1 MSKYRFANNMNSNNY
16 LPSDLSMMEQY
27 KPAGHL
33 PLQVFQ
39 MVFGKVQNDNLQE
52 TYSGR
57 FLLRFHCSIIEGPHG
72 IMIKIDIFRWWL
84 TLQVQTRSW
93 CWSSNITVWIC
104 RIAWWWLQQTFD
116 WKHSIR
122 ITISSRGRT
131 RMGRGVWFHDYFQQV
146 LTCCRLTRKHLT
158 VVKRPQCNQP
168 CAVKFFEAREN
179 LVKTLRFKTDLL
191 PFNEKYLTVRLP
203 QQSAPVE
210 CSEKAGE
217 NLVKTSQY
225 RIRLPPALVSHAYPS
240 LGLVTTRKQRAV
252 QQRRHAA
259 GKAAPGG
266 LRRGAQWRRPAAST
280 QMLWLS
286 PD

>member
-1 MSKYRFANNMNSNNY
+1 M
-16 LPSDLSMMEQY
+16 
-27 KPAGHL
+27 
-33 PLQVFQ
+33 
-39 MVFGKVQNDNLQE
+39 
-52 TYSGR
+52 
-57 FLLRFHCSIIEGPHG
+57 
-72 IMIKIDIFRWWL
+72 
-84 TLQVQTRSW
+84 
-93 CWSSNITVWIC
+93 
-104 RIAWWWLQQTFD
+104 
-116 WKHSIR
+116 
-122 ITISSRGRT
+122 
-131 RMGRGVWFHDYFQQV
+131 
-146 LTCCRLTRKHLT
+146 TCCRLTRKHLT

-252 QQRRHAA
+252 QQRRQAA
-259 GKAAPGG
+259 GKTARQRRRSVACGAAHSGAA
-266 LRRGAQWRRPAAST
+266 RRLKRKCFDFHPTNRRIFAHCVRLLVLKLA
-280 QMLWLS
+280 LKAR
-286 PD
+286 